1 MFDKNDN
8 LFVYVTFL
16 CYNSNRI
23 DVGIW
28 IQENSME
35 IQYCLE
41 VYVKDKVLAFINQH
55 VLEKGYPPS
64 MREIGKAVGL
74 KSTSSVHQHIAKL
87 VEEGHI
93 RKTSSKSRA
102 IELCVAGFDGKHS
115 EPSRSQETLGTSLI
129 QDNIAMVPVVGE
141 IAAGTPILAVENID
155 DYVPLNEDQ
164 VRGGEYFYLKIRGD
178 SMINKGILNKDLVL
192 IRKQKHAENGQM
204 VAALLDD
211 AATVKTYYKEE
222 GRIRLQPEND
232 SMSPIYTDFV
242 EILGIVKG
250 VFRKY

>member
-1 MFDKNDN
+1 MKD
-8 LFVYVTFL
+8 
-16 CYNSNRI
+16 RI
-23 DVGIW
+23 
-28 IQENSME
+28 
-35 IQYCLE
+35 
-41 VYVKDKVLAFINQH
+41 LAFINQH
-55 VLEKGYPPS
+55 VSEKGYPPS

-93 RKTSSKSRA
+93 KKTSAKSRA
-102 IELCVAGFDGKHS
+102 IELCVNQDTVSNSPLSGTGSTKDAGNIEDK
-115 EPSRSQETLGTSLI
+115 QAETFVNH
-129 QDNIAMVPVVGE
+129 NIAMVPVVGE
-141 IAAGTPILAVENID
+141 IAAGTPILAIENID
-155 DYVPLNEDQ
+155 DYVPLNEDSI
-164 VRGGEYFYLKIRGD
+164 RGGDYFFLKIRGD

-192 IRKQKHAENGQM
+192 IRKQQDAENGQM

-211 AATVKTYYKEE
+211 SATVKTYYKEE

-242 EILGIVKG
+242 DILGIVKG

>member
-1 MFDKNDN
+1 M
-8 LFVYVTFL
+8 
-16 CYNSNRI
+16 
-23 DVGIW
+23 
-28 IQENSME
+28 
-35 IQYCLE
+35 
-41 VYVKDKVLAFINQH
+41 KDKILEFINKH
-55 VLEKGYPPS
+55 VSEKGYPPS

-93 RKTSSKSRA
+93 KKTSSKSRA
-102 IELCVAGFDGKHS
+102 IELCVPCKELGDAVLNIKESSSLSVNSISLPENRESDQAGTVVH
-115 EPSRSQETLGTSLI
+115 
-129 QDNIAMVPVVGE
+129 DNIAMVPVVGE

-155 DYVPLNEDQ
+155 DYVPLNEDL

-192 IRKQKHAENGQM
+192 IRKQQDAENGQM

-211 AATVKTYYKEE
+211 SATVKTYYKEE

-232 SMSPIYTDFV
+232 SMSPIYADFV

>member
-1 MFDKNDN
+1 M
-8 LFVYVTFL
+8 
-16 CYNSNRI
+16 
-23 DVGIW
+23 
-28 IQENSME
+28 
-35 IQYCLE
+35 
-41 VYVKDKVLAFINQH
+41 KDKILEYITKH
-55 VLEKGYPPS
+55 VLENGYPPS

-87 VEEGHI
+87 VEEGYLK
-93 RKTSSKSRA
+93 KTSSKSRA
-102 IELCVAGFDGKHS
+102 IELCVPSLDHESFSRNTKILSSRPVIPVSTKNKESALAGTVVND
-115 EPSRSQETLGTSLI
+115 T
-129 QDNIAMVPVVGE
+129 IAMIPVVGE

-155 DYVPLNEDQ
+155 DYVPLNEDL

-192 IRKQKHAENGQM
+192 IRKQQYAENGQI

-211 AATVKTYYKEE
+211 SATVKTYYKEE